1 MKDKAP
7 KMQDLINAL
16 DFINSLKPVDESWA
30 EDNKLITRELLDE
43 KLPTEKKANQ
53 YWLDLMSD

>member
-7 KMQDLINAL
+7 KMQDLIKAI
-16 DFINSLKPVDESWA
+16 DFINSLKPVDENWA
-30 EDNKLITRELLDE
+30 EDNKLITSELLDE

>member
-7 KMQDLINAL
+7 KMQDLINAI

-30 EDNKLITRELLDE
+30 KDNKLITSELLDE
-43 KLPTEKKANQ
+43 KLPTEKKAHQ